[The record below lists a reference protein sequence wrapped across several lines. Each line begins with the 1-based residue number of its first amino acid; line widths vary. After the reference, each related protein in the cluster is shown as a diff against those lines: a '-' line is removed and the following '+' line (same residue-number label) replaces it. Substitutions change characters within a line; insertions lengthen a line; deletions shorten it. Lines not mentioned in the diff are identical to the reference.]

1 MLTPCCL
8 ATPVIHLRVTTS
20 SKSVVERIA
29 DQRYPIL
36 GNARHIA
43 RMIPPSTAPQ
53 HIFQL
58 IDIIMSAKTKE
69 AMNSPR

>member
-8 ATPVIHLRVTTS
+8 AIPVIHLRVTTS
-20 SKSVVERIA
+20 SKSVVGRIA
-29 DQRYPIL
+29 DQRHPIL

-58 IDIIMSAKTKE
+58 IDIIMPAKTEE

>member
-1 MLTPCCL
+1 
-8 ATPVIHLRVTTS
+8 
-20 SKSVVERIA
+20 
-29 DQRYPIL
+29 
-36 GNARHIA
+36 
-43 RMIPPSTAPQ
+43 MIPPSTAPR